1 MITKYYI
8 AKGLTGVS
16 LSLLIDGVSRRVEFH
31 KGHRVGNVIRFANY
45 STSDKKE
52 QEAIEALRFP
62 IITLERTVGE
72 EEPQEEVQKP
82 NSVVLEV
89 SSFGEVK
96 TTKEAIAVLTEKF
109 GLKPSQCNTKAKI
122 LKKMAEL
129 NIEFPNIVYGN

>member
-1 MITKYYI
+1 MITKHYI

-16 LSLLIDGVSRRVEFH
+16 LSLLIDGVCRRVEFR
-31 KGHRVGNVIRFANY
+31 KGHRVGNVIRFASY
-45 STSDKKE
+45 STTDKKE

-62 IITLERTVGE
+62 IITLERVEGE
-72 EEPQEEVQKP
+72 EEPQSSEQE
-82 NSVVLEV
+82 SVSIEV

-129 NIEFPNIVYGN
+129 NIEFPNIAYGD

>member
-16 LSLLIDGVSRRVEFH
+16 LSLLIDGVCRRIEFR
-31 KGHRVGNVIRFANY
+31 KGHRVGNAIRFASY
-45 STSDKKE
+45 STSDEKE
-52 QEAIEALRFP
+52 QAAIEALRFP
-62 IITLERTVGE
+62 IITLERTVGT
-72 EEPQEEVQKP
+72 EEPKVDEQERV
-82 NSVVLEV
+82 SIEV
-89 SSFGEVK
+89 SSYGEVK

-129 NIEFPNIVYGN
+129 NVEFPNITYGD